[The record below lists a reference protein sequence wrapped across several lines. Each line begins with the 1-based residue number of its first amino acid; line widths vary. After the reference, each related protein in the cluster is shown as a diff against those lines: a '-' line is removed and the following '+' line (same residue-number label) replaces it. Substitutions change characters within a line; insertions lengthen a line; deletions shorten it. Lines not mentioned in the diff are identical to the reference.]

1 MIELILTLSVIINTL
16 LVWYIV
22 QLLRRF
28 LVFQEDL
35 DEFAI
40 KLEDYEGHVEIVNN
54 LERFYGD
61 ATLGTLL
68 KHSKAMAEECKQ
80 FQSILVVAED
90 NEEEEEE
97 YATQDEY

>member
-1 MIELILTLSVIINTL
+1 MIELILTLSVIVNTF

-40 KLEDYEGHVEIVNN
+40 KLEEYEGHVEVVNN

-61 ATLGTLL
+61 ATLGALL
-68 KHSKAMAEECKQ
+68 KHSKKMTEECKQ
-80 FQSILVVAED
+80 FQTILETED
-90 NEEEEEE
+90 NEEEDE
-97 YATQDEY
+97 YATQEEY

>member
-1 MIELILTLSVIINTL
+1 MIELILTLSVIVNTF

-28 LVFQEDL
+28 LLFQEDL

-40 KLEDYEGHVEIVNN
+40 KLEEYEGHVEIVNN

-61 ATLGTLL
+61 ATLGALL
-68 KHSKAMAEECKQ
+68 KHSKEMAEECKQ
-80 FQSILVVAED
+80 FQSILE
-90 NEEEEEE
+90 NEEEEEEEE
-97 YATQDEY
+97 YATQEEY

>member
-1 MIELILTLSVIINTL
+1 MIELILTLSVIVNTF

-28 LVFQEDL
+28 LLFQEDL

-40 KLEDYEGHVEIVNN
+40 KLEEYEGHVEIVNN

-61 ATLGTLL
+61 ATLGALL
-68 KHSKAMAEECKQ
+68 KHSKEMAEECKQ
-80 FQSILVVAED
+80 FQSILE
-90 NEEEEEE
+90 NEENEEEEE
-97 YATQDEY
+97 YAAQEEY

>member
-1 MIELILTLSVIINTL
+1 MIEILFTISALVNIF

-28 LVFQEDL
+28 LVFQEGL

-40 KLEDYEGHVEIVNN
+40 KLEEYEEHVEIVNN

-61 ATLGTLL
+61 TTLSNLL
-68 KHSKAMAEECKQ
+68 RHSKSMTEDCKQ
-80 FQSILVVAED
+80 FQYILLEQ
-90 NEEEEEE
+90 EEEE
-97 YATQDEY
+97 YAEEE

>member
-1 MIELILTLSVIINTL
+1 MIEILFTISAIINVF

-28 LVFQEDL
+28 LAFQESL

-40 KLEDYEGHVEIVNN
+40 KLEEYEEHVEIVNN

-61 ATLGTLL
+61 TTLSNLL
-68 KHSKAMAEECKQ
+68 SHSKTMAEECKQ
-80 FQSILVVAED
+80 FQFVLLEKV
-90 NEEEEEE
+90 EEE
-97 YATQDEY
+97 YAEEE

>member
-1 MIELILTLSVIINTL
+1 MIELILTLSVIMNTF

-40 KLEDYEGHVEIVNN
+40 KLEEYEGHVEVVNN

-61 ATLGTLL
+61 ATLGNLL
-68 KHSKAMAEECKQ
+68 KHSKEMAAECKQ
-80 FQSILVVAED
+80 FQTILENED
-90 NEEEEEE
+90 DEEEDEYAAQEE
-97 YATQDEY
+97 Y

>member
-1 MIELILTLSVIINTL
+1 MIELILTLSVIVNTF

-40 KLEDYEGHVEIVNN
+40 KLEEYEGHVEVVNN

-61 ATLGTLL
+61 ATLGALL
-68 KHSKAMAEECKQ
+68 KHSKEMAEECKQ
-80 FQSILVVAED
+80 FQSILETED
-90 NEEEEEE
+90 IEEEDE
-97 YATQDEY
+97 YATQEEY

>member
-1 MIELILTLSVIINTL
+1 MIEVLFTISIIVNIF

-28 LVFQEDL
+28 LAFQESL

-40 KLEDYEGHVEIVNN
+40 KLEEYEEHVEIINN

-61 ATLGTLL
+61 TTLSNLL
-68 KHSKAMAEECKQ
+68 KHSKSMVEDCKG
-80 FQSILVVAED
+80 FQSILL
-90 NEEEEEE
+90 EEEEEE
-97 YATQDEY
+97 YAEEE

>member
-1 MIELILTLSVIINTL
+1 

-28 LVFQEDL
+28 LAFQEDL

-40 KLEDYEGHVEIVNN
+40 KLEEYEGHVEIVNN

-61 ATLGTLL
+61 PTLGSLL
-68 KHSKAMAEECKQ
+68 KHSKSMVEECKQ
-80 FQSILVVAED
+80 FQSILL
-90 NEEEEEE
+90 EEELEEEE
-97 YATQDEY
+97 YAEEA

>member
-1 MIELILTLSVIINTL
+1 MIEILFTISIIVNIF

-28 LVFQEDL
+28 LAFQESL

-40 KLEDYEGHVEIVNN
+40 KLEEYEEHVEIINN

-61 ATLGTLL
+61 TTLSNLL
-68 KHSKAMAEECKQ
+68 KHSKSMVEDCKG
-80 FQSILVVAED
+80 FQSILL
-90 NEEEEEE
+90 EEEEEE
-97 YATQDEY
+97 YAEEE

>member
-1 MIELILTLSVIINTL
+1 MIELLLAFCIIINVF

-28 LVFQEDL
+28 LAFQEDL

-40 KLEDYEGHVEIVNN
+40 KLEEFEGHIKIINN

-61 ATLGTLL
+61 ETISNLL
-68 KHSKAMAEECKQ
+68 RHSKDMTRECKQ
-80 FQSILVVAED
+80 FQNILLNQEEEYKYG
-90 NEEEEEE
+90 EEEE
-97 YATQDEY
+97 

>member
-1 MIELILTLSVIINTL
+1 VIELLFTISVFANVF

-28 LVFQEDL
+28 LAFQEEL

-40 KLEDYEGHVEIVNN
+40 KLEEYEGHVEIINN

-61 ATLGTLL
+61 STLANLL
-68 KHSKAMAEECKQ
+68 RHSKSMVEECKQ
-80 FQSILVVAED
+80 FQSILLEQ
-90 NEEEEEE
+90 EEEEDAEE
-97 YATQDEY
+97 A

>member
-1 MIELILTLSVIINTL
+1 MIELLFTISVFANVF

-28 LVFQEDL
+28 LAFQEEL

-40 KLEDYEGHVEIVNN
+40 KLEEYEGHVEIINN

-61 ATLGTLL
+61 STLANLL
-68 KHSKAMAEECKQ
+68 RHSKSMVEECKQ
-80 FQSILVVAED
+80 FQSILLEQ
-90 NEEEEEE
+90 EEEEDAEE
-97 YATQDEY
+97 A

>member
-1 MIELILTLSVIINTL
+1 MIELILTLSVIVNAF

-40 KLEDYEGHVEIVNN
+40 KLEEYEGHVEVVNN

-61 ATLGTLL
+61 ATLGALL
-68 KHSKAMAEECKQ
+68 RHSKEMAEECKQ
-80 FQSILVVAED
+80 FQSILENEE

-97 YATQDEY
+97 YATQEEY

>member
-1 MIELILTLSVIINTL
+1 MIELILTLSVIVNAF

-40 KLEDYEGHVEIVNN
+40 KLEEYEGHVEVVNN

-61 ATLGTLL
+61 ATLAALL
-68 KHSKAMAEECKQ
+68 KHSKAMTEECKQ
-80 FQSILVVAED
+80 FQTILETED
-90 NEEEEEE
+90 NEEEDEYAAQEE
-97 YATQDEY
+97 Y

>member
-1 MIELILTLSVIINTL
+1 MIEILFTISIIVNIF

-28 LVFQEDL
+28 LAFQESL

-40 KLEDYEGHVEIVNN
+40 KLEEYEEHVEIINN

-61 ATLGTLL
+61 TTLSNLL
-68 KHSKAMAEECKQ
+68 KHSKSMVEDCKQ
-80 FQSILVVAED
+80 FQFILLE
-90 NEEEEEE
+90 EEEEEE
-97 YATQDEY
+97 YAEEE